1 MNIIYYHPLFNAQEW
16 LAGIKQRLPQA
27 EIREWQR
34 GDERPADYALVWRP
48 PHEMLANRRDL
59 KAVFALGAGVDAI
72 LDQERKHPGTLPA
85 GVPLLRLEDTG
96 MAQQMQ
102 EYALSYVLR
111 YFRRFDE
118 YQALQQRQ
126 EWQPLDPHSLDDF
139 TIGILGAGVLGQSV
153 ARKLTEFGFSVRC
166 WSRSAKQIDGV
177 QSFAG
182 EAQRAAFLD
191 GVKLVINLLPNTPE
205 TVGILNRELFA
216 QLSTGAYLI
225 NIARARIWWRPIC
238 WRRWSRGNW
247 PPPRWTCSPA
257 SRCRRI
263 TRSGVIRV
271 SPLPRILLPSRCHSR
286 RWIRSPPIFAR
297 WRRGM
302 PGRRGRQAAGV
313 LILQPPFGN

>member
-191 GVKLVINLLPNTPE
+191 GVKLLINLLPNTPE

-216 QLSTGAYLI
+216 QLSSSAYLI
-225 NIARARIWWRPIC
+225 NIARGAHLVEADLLAALEQGQLAAATLDVFARE
-238 WRRWSRGNW
+238 
-247 PPPRWTCSPA
+247 
-257 SRCRRI
+257 
-263 TRSGVIRV
+263 
-271 SPLPRILLPSRCHSR
+271 PLPQDHPFWRHPRVTITPHIAAITLPQQAMDQIAAN
-286 RWIRSPPIFAR
+286 IRALEAGHAP
-297 WRRGM
+297 
-302 PGRRGRQAAGV
+302 AGV
-313 LILQPPFGN
+313 VDRQRGY

>member
-126 EWQPLDPHSLDDF
+126 EWQPLEPHSLDDF

-225 NIARARIWWRPIC
+225 NIARGAHLVEADLLAALEQGQLAAATLDVFARE
-238 WRRWSRGNW
+238 
-247 PPPRWTCSPA
+247 
-257 SRCRRI
+257 
-263 TRSGVIRV
+263 
-271 SPLPRILLPSRCHSR
+271 PLPQDHPFWRHPRVTITPHIAAITLPQQAMDQIAAN
-286 RWIRSPPIFAR
+286 IRALEAGHAP
-297 WRRGM
+297 
-302 PGRRGRQAAGV
+302 AGV
-313 LILQPPFGN
+313 VDRERGY